1 MSEGVPFL
9 QTPFQ
14 DEKIWTATYQGK
26 RARLCLAVNSGGL
39 SAGST
44 TAQWDAAE
52 ISGNGYARY
61 QWTLPAGSYNSTSGR
76 FEAPYQFCSFQA
88 SANGVGLTWN
98 TAYIVLGTISGSSTT
113 WDTGIAFLLVES
125 PNVALYPGEPR
136 TYEVRLYA
144 DGFVVS

>member
-1 MSEGVPFL
+1 MAIVWL

-14 DEKIWTATYQGK
+14 DEKIWTATYQG
-26 RARLCLAVNSGGL
+26 RGARLCLAVNSGSL

-61 QWTLPAGSYNSTSGR
+61 QWTLAAGSYNSISAR
-76 FEAPYQFCSFQA
+76 YEVPPQLCSFQA
-88 SANGVGLTWN
+88 STNGVGLTWN
-98 TAYIVLGTISGSSTT
+98 TAYIVLGTISGNSTT
-113 WDTGIAFLLVES
+113 WDTAPAFLLVES
-125 PNVALYPGEPR
+125 PNVVLYPGEPR
-136 TYEVRLYA
+136 SYSMEFFT

>member
-1 MSEGVPFL
+1 MPPFI
-9 QTPFQ
+9 QTPY
-14 DEKIWTATYQGK
+14 EAGRIWASSYQGR
-26 RARLCLAVNSGGL
+26 RARLCLAVNSGSL

-61 QWTLPAGSYNSTSGR
+61 QWTLPAGSYNSTSER
-76 FEAPYQFCSFQA
+76 FEAPSQLCSFQA

-125 PNVALYPGEPR
+125 PNVALYAGEPR
-136 TYEVRLYA
+136 TYDVLVFT